1 MNDDAMNDDALN
13 DGAELRDAEKNWH
26 DPVVFR
32 EAAVFVVSVVALA
45 AVAFAATVAWH
56 SLLAGILVPVT
67 LVVGG
72 LVAFF
77 RAYQLWR
84 SGGVWPIWQGAGWI
98 LIVLFLLSLQVPVAV
113 A

>member
-1 MNDDAMNDDALN
+1 MNDDETNDNALN
-13 DGAELRDAEKNWH
+13 EAEVRDAEKNWH

-32 EAAVFVVSVVALA
+32 EAAAFVVSVIALA
-45 AVAFAATVAWH
+45 AVAFVATVAWR

-72 LVAFF
+72 LVAFV
-77 RAYQLWR
+77 RAYRLWR
-84 SGGVWPIWQGAGWI
+84 AGGVWPIWQGAGWI
-98 LIVLFLLSLQVPVAV
+98 LIMLFLLSLQVPVAV